1 MELKQKIYTT
11 SEVAVHLG
19 KTHGRISQ
27 IARQLNL
34 GEIVGNTR
42 IFTQDDVGRIRSIPD
57 GRRKPG
63 ENS

>member
-11 SEVAVHLG
+11 AEVADRLG

-42 IFTQDDVGRIRSIPD
+42 IFTQDDVDQIEAMPD
-57 GRRKPG
+57 GRRKL
-63 ENS
+63 ENAS